1 MLDWEYCLILCH
13 KLLHYAYIIRLSPR
27 RKCNIIENIE
37 MADYK
42 VRDKNETK
50 EEAKAGVSKE
60 KIIKIKEVG
69 NNCVTK
75 LI

>member
-1 MLDWEYCLILCH
+1 
-13 KLLHYAYIIRLSPR
+13 
-27 RKCNIIENIE
+27 